1 MNAPLAGEGGTA
13 PAFGAALGREHESM
27 YRPVAGVIKRPP
39 LTCAPDTPLRVVLAQ
54 LDANKVGSMVVV
66 DPVTRAPL
74 GIFTLRDLLQRVA
87 LAGRALD
94 RPVAEVMTRD
104 LVTVSP
110 QVSSYQAALT
120 MARNAV
126 RHLLVVDAGRLVGV
140 VSQNDLFSLQ
150 RLGVREISAQIA
162 QASDVASLKR
172 AAGQIRALA
181 EQMLRRGTGAEALT
195 QLISTLNDLLTMRV
209 IELRRAAFVL
219 PDVPIC
225 WIALGSEG
233 RFEQTLSTDQ
243 DNGMVFVSP
252 RPDETEA
259 VREALLPFA
268 RAVNQDLDAC
278 GFPLCTGDIMA
289 GNAKWCLSV
298 EEWRAR
304 FTDWIVSPTPEAL
317 LNATIFFDFR
327 PLWGDHAIAEDLRE
341 WLARA
346 APTNTMFLV
355 HIAGNALTCRPPIG
369 TLRDF
374 VLDNSDKA
382 FPRTINLKMYGSR
395 PFVDAARVYSLVYG
409 ARHTNTIERLR
420 LTAPHI
426 GLSEDQ
432 VEAMV
437 LAFHFIQMLRLRRQ
451 IDPATPPGGANRV
464 NPYQLNEMDRRMLK
478 EAFRQARK
486 LQTRLQLKYNL

>member
-1 MNAPLAGEGGTA
+1 MNAPLPGDGGTV
-13 PAFGAALGREHESM
+13 AASAGGLGREHESM
-27 YRPVAGVIKRPP
+27 YSPVVGAIKRAP
-39 LTCAPDTPLRVVLAQ
+39 LTCAPETPLREVLAQ
-54 LDANKVGSMVVV
+54 LDAHKVGSMVVV
-66 DPVTRAPL
+66 DPATRAPL
-74 GIFTLRDLLQRVA
+74 GIFTLRDLLKRVA
-87 LAGRALD
+87 LAGRELD
-94 RPVAEVMTRD
+94 RPVAEVMTRT
-104 LVTVSP
+104 LVTVGP
-110 QVSSYQAALT
+110 KASSYQAALT
-120 MARNAV
+120 MAGNAV

-162 QASDVASLKR
+162 EAGDVEGLKR

-209 IELRRAAFVL
+209 IELRRAAFAL
-219 PDVPIC
+219 PDVPMC

-243 DNGMVFVSP
+243 DNGMVFAP
-252 RPDETEA
+252 PEPAATEA

-289 GNAKWCLSV
+289 GNASWCLSV
-298 EEWRAR
+298 DEWRAR
-304 FTDWIVSPTPEAL
+304 FTEWIVSPTPEAL

-327 PLWGDHAIAEDLRE
+327 PLWGDHVLAEDLRE

-355 HIAGNALTCRPPIG
+355 HMAGLALTCRPPIG

-382 FPRTINLKMYGSR
+382 FPRTINLKMFGSR

-409 ARHTNTIERLR
+409 VRHTNTVERLR
-420 LTAPHI
+420 LAAPSI
-426 GLSEDQ
+426 GLQEDA

-437 LAFHFIQMLRLRRQ
+437 QGFHFVQMLRLRRQ

-464 NPYQLNEMDRRMLK
+464 NPYRLNDMDRRMLK
-478 EAFRQARK
+478 EAFRQARR
-486 LQTRLQLKYNL
+486 LQTRLQLRYNL